1 MNDDALRDHM
11 VGVFLDHQWHLKESR
26 DFYTGARRPGAIG
39 VSVPP
44 QMRQLLASIGYPKLY
59 VDALAERL
67 NVQGFRLGGDESDD
81 VLWHW
86 WCSNGLKVSSVLGH
100 TEAMVTG
107 CAYAT
112 VSVPNPDN
120 PRLDPKVP
128 MIRVEPPTALHAV
141 IDPYTLEVSRAVRV
155 IEDKNLQNRWV
166 TVYLPDRTITWAQE
180 DNKQWA
186 TRSIVRHDLGFVPV
200 VPLCNQTVLGDINGV
215 SEITLPLRT
224 LTDFASRVMMCM
236 GAATEM
242 MAIPQRVLFGVSA
255 DDIGAQQAPLGDGKG
270 HYDAYTAR
278 ILAIEDVDAKATQ
291 FSAAELRNFVD
302 VLREVAKQVAAVT
315 GLPPQYLSSSND
327 NPASAE
333 AIRAAEERMLTN
345 INSKQQLFGAAWVQ
359 VMQTAWQVMN
369 PGEQLPEEYY
379 RLECAWAEAATP
391 TYASR
396 ADAAV
401 KLYANGTG
409 IIPKRQA
416 RLDMNY
422 SLSQIDQMDS
432 WDEEDDP
439 FRGMAPQLVS
449 QPPDNLTA

>member
-1 MNDDALRDHM
+1 
-11 VGVFLDHQWHLKESR
+11 
-26 DFYTGARRPGAIG
+26 
-39 VSVPP
+39 
-44 QMRQLLASIGYPKLY
+44 
-59 VDALAERL
+59 
-67 NVQGFRLGGDESDD
+67 
-81 VLWHW
+81 
-86 WCSNGLKVSSVLGH
+86 
-100 TEAMVTG
+100 
-107 CAYAT
+107 
-112 VSVPNPDN
+112 
-120 PRLDPKVP
+120 